1 MDKLIRDE
9 LERIEEDYGV
19 TILYA
24 CEAGSRCW
32 GIASQDSDYDIRFIY
47 AHDWRKYLSL
57 NEGRD
62 VIERVGPV
70 LDISG
75 WDLRKALRLFKKSN
89 PPLLEWLMS
98 TRVYWDRDS
107 WSANLMA
114 LFPMYYNPTATCYHY
129 FHMAKGNYRD
139 YLQGD
144 GKVWRKKYLY
154 VLRPLLA
161 IRSIETFGMPPPVDF
176 QELLD
181 GDLLPMDVLRDATEL
196 LRDKRAGSEL
206 GYGPR
211 LPALSGFITEEIKR
225 LDQEK
230 FSGVPATKEWD
241 SLNQLFIDT
250 VVGKSLFPIL

>member
-1 MDKLIRDE
+1 MDNLIRRE
-9 LERIEEDYGV
+9 LETIQDGYGV
-19 TILYA
+19 TVLYA

-32 GIASQDSDYDIRFIY
+32 GIASQDSDYDVRFIY
-47 AHDWRKYLSL
+47 AHDWEWYASL
-57 NEGRD
+57 NERRD
-62 VIERVGPV
+62 VIERVGSV

-98 TRVYWDRDS
+98 TKVYWDPSS
-107 WSANLMA
+107 WSAELRV
-114 LFPMYYNPTATCYHY
+114 LLPMYYNPTATCYHY

-161 IRSIETFGMPPPVDF
+161 VRYIQRTGSMPPVDF
-176 QELLD
+176 LELVASDQLKWSV
-181 GDLLPMDVLRDATEL
+181 GRDLEKL

-211 LPALSGFITEEIKR
+211 LPALSKFITEEIKR

-250 VVGKSLFPIL
+250 VYTRTWT